1 MQLFE
6 VKNDIAKIIYAINN
20 ILTIRSEYNLTQNYI
35 MEISKAN
42 EFNANQKYEQIT
54 KIANQIITKL
64 HISFPELTE
73 YGYKISGICNEIQ
86 GNEQNYFGYQA
97 DKKDTKNITQQKLI
111 ELYER
116 LNENCQ
122 NLLEVLKTR

>member
-1 MQLFE
+1 MTKKE
-6 VKNDIAKIIYAINN
+6 IA
-20 ILTIRSEYNLTQNYI
+20 
-35 MEISKAN
+35 
-42 EFNANQKYEQIT
+42 QIT

-73 YGYKISGICNEIQ
+73 YGYKISGICNEIW